1 MSMVTFDTSV
11 TVFPVESARLVDSV
25 LKTVLQGDVSVD
37 NFAGV
42 LMKVFLMKECD
53 APISAITTYIIPA

>member
-1 MSMVTFDTSV
+1 MVAFSVDTSV
-11 TVFPVESARLVDSV
+11 TVFPVESARLVESV
-25 LKTVLQGDVSVD
+25 LKTVLQGDVSAD

-53 APISAITTYIIPA
+53 APISAITTYITPA